1 VEPLSV
7 VGLYLL
13 TGWMGLALAIPPGN
27 VTPVWLPGGIALAA
41 LLALGRRMAPA
52 VFVGAAALNATFYAR
67 SGAGIGETLVASSL
81 IATGSTLQALAGHA
95 LVTRFAGGA
104 DLLASPRRVLAFALV
119 EVPACAIAAT
129 LGLGALVAFGRIDE
143 GLELKTWLTWWMG
156 DYVGVVLVTP
166 VALALRDPGLRVFPT
181 SVLEKVGHAALVLGT
196 TELVFAPLGLGGQL
210 PAAHF
215 LLPALVVVA
224 YRLGPQAASIA
235 ALVGYLGAALGTAG
249 GRGPFATSTM
259 PLLAT
264 DGLLFA
270 LGLPALLVA
279 AAEAERRQAAQA
291 LREAHEQLEKRVLAR
306 AEDLAQANAE
316 LTRRAEERVRLI
328 GQVER
333 AQRVEA
339 TARLAGGMAHDF
351 NNFLTVVLSAA
362 ELLIRRDEMPPASR
376 ELAGTILDAA
386 RHAAGLT
393 RQLLVFA
400 GKMPSNPRDT
410 ALDALVREHLGLLRP
425 LLPENVALRVELGTE
440 RRVHVDATQIGQ
452 LLVNLALNARDAMPD
467 GGSLGLTTR
476 EVTIAEGDDLA
487 DESWVDAPP
496 PPGTYAVLEVA
507 DTGTGM
513 REEVRRLAFEPFF
526 TTKTSGTGLGLASVH
541 GIVRQARGSIGLRT
555 GPAGT
560 TFRIFLP
567 STPPSTE
574 EAPVTPKLASLVPRA
589 HTILLVEDE
598 PALRKLGE
606 RLLAH
611 AGHRV
616 LGAGS
621 AEEALEI
628 AARKPFDLL
637 VTDVMMPGR
646 SGTELARDLVRER
659 PDLPVVL
666 VSGYAPDAPEASAG
680 AFLAKPFD
688 PEQLARAIAEAR
700 RQVARRR
707 LDAGAPTQPQAEPA
721 ARASLSG

>member
-1 VEPLSV
+1 MSPSTRRFLEPLAV
-7 VGLYLL
+7 TALYVL
-13 TGWMGLALAIPPGN
+13 TGAMGLALAIPPGN

-41 LLALGRRMAPA
+41 LLVLGRRMAPA
-52 VFVGAAALNATFYAR
+52 VFVGAALLNALFYAHAEA
-67 SGAGIGETLVASSL
+67 SPGETLLASLL
-81 IATGSTLQALAGHA
+81 IATGSTLQALAGRW
-95 LVTRFAGGA
+95 LVERFAGGA
-104 DLLASPRRVLAFALV
+104 ALLASPRRVLAFALV

-129 LGLGALVAFGRIDE
+129 LGLGALVVFGRVAE
-143 GLELKTWLTWWMG
+143 GLDLETWLTWWMG
-156 DYVGVVLVTP
+156 DYVGVVLVAP
-166 VALALRDPGLRVFPT
+166 VALALRDPAQVFPSST
-181 SVLEKVGHAALVLGT
+181 LERLGHAALIVVT

-215 LLPALVVVA
+215 LLPGLVVVA
-224 YRLGPQAASIA
+224 YRLGPQAASVA
-235 ALVGYLGAALGTAG
+235 ALVSYLGASLGTAA
-249 GRGPFATSTM
+249 GRGPFAGSPM

-270 LGLPALLVA
+270 LGLPALLLAVA
-279 AAEAERRQAAQA
+279 EGERRRAAQA
-291 LREAHEQLEKRVLAR
+291 LREAHEQLEKRVLERTEALAR
-306 AEDLAQANAE
+306 ANAE
-316 LTRRAEERVRLI
+316 LAQNAEERVRWT

-362 ELLIRRDEMPPASR
+362 ELLIRRDELPTASR

-386 RHAAGLT
+386 RHAAELT

-400 GKMPSNPRDT
+400 GKMPSNPRE
-410 ALDALVREHLGLLRP
+410 APFDALIREHLPLLRP
-425 LLPENVALRVELGTE
+425 LLPENVALRVELGTA
-440 RRVHVDATQIGQ
+440 RRVRVDTTQIGQ
-452 LLVNLALNARDAMPD
+452 LLVNLALNARDAMPE
-467 GGSLGLTTR
+467 GGSLRLETR
-476 EVTIAEGDDLA
+476 EVELGERVDDEG
-487 DESWVDAPP
+487 WVDAPP
-496 PPGTYAVLEVA
+496 GPGTYAVLEVT

-513 REEVRRLAFEPFF
+513 SEEVRRLAFEPFF

-541 GIVRQARGSIGLRT
+541 GIVRQARGAIALRT
-555 GPAGT
+555 APTGT

-567 STPPSTE
+567 STPPATE
-574 EAPVTPKLASLVPRA
+574 EAPATPKPASLLPRA

-616 LGAGS
+616 LGAAS

-628 AARKPFDLL
+628 AAREPFDLL

-646 SGTELARDLVRER
+646 SGTELARDLVRAR

-700 RQVARRR
+700 RQVAQRKSPSQ
-707 LDAGAPTQPQAEPA
+707 DVQP
-721 ARASLSG
+721 SVSG